1 MTLPTLMVTLAVQ
14 LMNRVAMQSF
24 LFESLNCRNQHV
36 DVCACAC
43 PMFVVGLEVS
53 TLRQVSKSVCFKL
66 LGSIHVIANLL
77 RPRHGSELPDD
88 REHGNSTAKL
98 LRLHWF

>member
-1 MTLPTLMVTLAVQ
+1 MCV
-14 LMNRVAMQSF
+14 
-24 LFESLNCRNQHV
+24 
-36 DVCACAC
+36 CAC

-53 TLRQVSKSVCFKL
+53 TLSVSKL

-88 REHGNSTAKL
+88 REHGNSTAKF
-98 LRLHWF
+98 LRLHWFEGDSNEMS